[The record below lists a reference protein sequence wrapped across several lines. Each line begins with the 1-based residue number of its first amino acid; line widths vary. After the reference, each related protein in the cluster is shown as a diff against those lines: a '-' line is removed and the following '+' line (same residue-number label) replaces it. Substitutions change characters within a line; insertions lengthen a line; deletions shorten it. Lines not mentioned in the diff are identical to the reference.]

1 MVFFWFHT
9 FYKGSCD
16 KLTGELREAAAEK
29 TQGRVENVTKKNII
43 LSRTNRDERHFSSKM

>member
-9 FYKGSCD
+9 FHKGSCD

-29 TQGRVENVTKKNII
+29 TQGIVENVTKKRII